1 MIFPRSAIALLSLLS
16 LHAAGAQGAQD
27 DTLRLF
33 YWQAP
38 TIVNPHLSPGTKD
51 LSASRIVYEPLAS
64 FDAKGELVPFLAAEI
79 PSFGQRFWANP
90 CHAFFASA
98 IGREAPFSVNGLR
111 IWRPRAFFMPLMSS
125 FV

>member
-1 MIFPRSAIALLSLLS
+1 MSFLARGLVAFLCLLALGSTVASA
-16 LHAAGAQGAQD
+16 

-51 LSASRIVYEPLAS
+51 LSASRLVYQPLAS

-79 PSFGQRFWANP
+79 PSLENGGVAP
-90 CHAFFASA
+90 TA
-98 IGREAPFSVNGLR
+98 GRSPGG
-111 IWRPRAFFMPLMSS
+111 
-125 FV
+125 